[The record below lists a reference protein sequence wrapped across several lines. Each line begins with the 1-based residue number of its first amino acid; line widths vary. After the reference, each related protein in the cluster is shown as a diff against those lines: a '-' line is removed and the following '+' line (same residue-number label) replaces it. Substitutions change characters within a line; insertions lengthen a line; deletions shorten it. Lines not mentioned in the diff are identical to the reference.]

1 MAKKPPTFNEEK
13 LTVPK
18 DTPMQTASSPI
29 EGLEPAESATKSVA
43 KSTIK
48 VVHVS
53 ALFPQLR
60 GGRAHQQA
68 RGRGS
73 TVQAALGAAMRDLV
87 KQKGLRKQ
95 RYSEFSATF
104 TVATVLEETTDAT
117 GEASEHQA
125 E

>member
-1 MAKKPPTFNEEK
+1 MKIV
-13 LTVPK
+13 TV
-18 DTPMQTASSPI
+18 T
-29 EGLEPAESATKSVA
+29 
-43 KSTIK
+43 
-48 VVHVS
+48 

-68 RGRGS
+68 RGQGS

-104 TVATVLEETTDAT
+104 TVATIQEETDERNQNGSTEQDQGQPVA
-117 GEASEHQA
+117 
-125 E
+125 

>member
-1 MAKKPPTFNEEK
+1 MKVA
-13 LTVPK
+13 TV
-18 DTPMQTASSPI
+18 I
-29 EGLEPAESATKSVA
+29 
-43 KSTIK
+43 
-48 VVHVS
+48 
-53 ALFPQLR
+53 ALFPQLK

-104 TVATVLEETTDAT
+104 TVATVLEEINEGTMETST
-117 GEASEHQA
+117 GV
-125 E
+125 